1 MWTNKGWGGFGG
13 GEKSWEK
20 VRRGEKRWIEVGRGE
35 KNIEQLKKLVKNE
48 KGWEVGAAVERG
60 GGKARTNSE
69 NSCEASLH
77 FL

>member
-1 MWTNKGWGGFGG
+1 MRRVGKKYD
-13 GEKSWEK
+13 EVK
-20 VRRGEKRWIEVGRGE
+20 RGELKWEEVKKHRAVEKTCEKREGPRS
-35 KNIEQLKKLVKNE
+35 
-48 KGWEVGAAVERG
+48 GAAVERG